1 MNTPNSEQFVEARYR
16 EALQQ
21 IRMASAETQAL
32 FSAARSSIDFQNR
45 AGLSQIGA
53 ALQLTYVVLAEAQ
66 ALYRVARSLIGTNN
80 LSELFQVVV
89 NSVAEALPA
98 NQVALIMLDLEAQQI
113 THFVKGGPGVNDI
126 VEASFADLWEGLIGW
141 TLRER
146 KPALSPKGIPD
157 ARESLTA
164 QRQRAEANVGSV
176 LVAPLFYQDKIFGAL
191 IATNPPEDRN
201 FVEQDVDL
209 MMAMASQIDLAIEN
223 GHLYQELQ
231 SVNAELEQRVAD
243 RTAELVKA
251 NASLKEEIIARLRS
265 EQALIEE
272 RGLLRTLINSLP
284 VAIYIKDTESRFLIA
299 NEAISLIMGG
309 SVHEIIGKTDFEF
322 YSKELAAQYYAD
334 ERAIIESSQP
344 LLNKEE
350 IIVDASNNR
359 RWFLTTK
366 VPFFDNQGTVKGII
380 GIGQDITERRQ
391 MEEALRERDRLEL
404 ALEKEKEIS
413 TIKNNMMRTISHE
426 FRTPLAIILT
436 ATSLLMRYD
445 ERLEAEERQKR
456 LAAIE
461 EQVHKLDQMVE
472 EIVST
477 MRGVFSEFTFQA
489 TCVDLE
495 LLGQLA
501 VNELHSTIG
510 IKHTMTFECE
520 GQLQSVL
527 IDERLVKRILVN
539 LLSNAIKYSPEER
552 LIRLRMAEEQESIR
566 IQVIDQGIGISAED
580 QKRLF
585 EPFFRA
591 SNATQVTGIG
601 LGLSIVRDCVTLHQ
615 GTIIVDSEL
624 NKGTTFTIR
633 LPSTLNMK

>member
-45 AGLSQIGA
+45 AALSQIGG
-53 ALQLTYVVLAEAQ
+53 ALQLVYVVLAEAQ
-66 ALYRVARSLIGTNN
+66 SLYRVARSLIGTNN
-80 LSELFQVVV
+80 LSDLFQVVV

-98 NQVALIMLDLEAQQI
+98 TQVTLIMVDLETQQI
-113 THFVKGGPGVNDI
+113 THFVKGGPRVNDT
-126 VEASFADLWEGLIGW
+126 VEVSFADLWEGLVGW

-157 ARESLTA
+157 VRESLTA
-164 QRQRAEANVGSV
+164 QRQRAEANVGSI
-176 LVAPLFYQDKIFGAL
+176 LVAPLLYQDKIFGAL

-201 FVEQDVDL
+201 FVEQDMEL
-209 MMAMASQIDLAIEN
+209 MMAMACQIDIAIEN
-223 GHLYQELQ
+223 VRLYQELQ

-251 NASLKEEIIARLRS
+251 NTSLKEEIIARLRS

-284 VAIYIKDTESRFLIA
+284 VAIYVKDTESRFLVA

-334 ERAIIESSQP
+334 ERAIIESGQP
-344 LLNKEE
+344 LHNKEE
-350 IIVDASNNR
+350 IIVDAANNR

-391 MEEALRERDRLEL
+391 MEEALRERDRLQL
-404 ALEKEKEIS
+404 ALEKEKEIN

-426 FRTPLAIILT
+426 FRTPLAIILS
-436 ATSLLMRYD
+436 ASSLLTRYG

-456 LAAIE
+456 LASIE

-477 MRGVFSEFTFQA
+477 MRGVFSDFTFQA
-489 TCVDLE
+489 KRVDLE

-510 IKHTMTFECE
+510 IKHNMTFECE
-520 GQLQSVL
+520 GQLQRVL
-527 IDERLVKRILVN
+527 IDERLIKRILVN
-539 LLSNAIKYSPEER
+539 LLSNAIKYSPEGR
-552 LIRLRMAEEQESIR
+552 LIRLRMAEEQENIC

-585 EPFFRA
+585 DPFFRA
-591 SNATQVTGIG
+591 SNATEITGIG
-601 LGLSIVRDCVTLHQ
+601 LGLSIVRDCVVLHQ
-615 GTIIVDSEL
+615 GTITVDSEL
-624 NKGTTFTIR
+624 NKGTTFTIS
-633 LPSTLNMK
+633 LPKLPNC